1 MGEVEQHGR
10 EGRKLSCTQKNCINN
25 IIFIKRRLFS
35 LTVHK
40 VIFIFSTSP
49 HWGLCQSPH
58 WVLCQ
63 PRTLMI
69 QCEREFLQR
78 LRGLFAVCSAHG
90 VQDAEPHRLVNE
102 SVKGFQS
109 SGLGV
114 FPHVC
119 LCLNSSKFSL
129 LCDLFSVASV
139 GRTVNTASSSVC

>member
-40 VIFIFSTSP
+40 VLYFYIQYITSLGALSASHIDDP
-49 HWGLCQSPH
+49 VREGIP
-58 WVLCQ
+58 
-63 PRTLMI
+63 PETKRT
-69 QCEREFLQR
+69 
-78 LRGLFAVCSAHG
+78 VCS
-90 VQDAEPHRLVNE
+90 VQDAEPHRLMNE

-129 LCDLFSVASV
+129 LCDLFSVTSV
-139 GRTVNTASSSVC
+139 GRTVITASSSVC